1 MGICGGIMQ
10 NKMKRRKIIYIFLA
24 TVILFVVQS
33 FASKF
38 GDLVA
43 SLFNYTM
50 IDKDGVFMGVSVHH
64 IVQMIIALLIIF
76 IIGKTKKLNFHLKI
90 KAHKVGILYTSI
102 FTIVI
107 LIYVFISYIIG
118 YKLNTIVPYEYKLN
132 MTNVLGSLGFQLF
145 LSGTSEEILFRA
157 LPITVFVAFL
167 CRKEKNDYGLAIII
181 ASILFSIAH
190 IKWTILP
197 FAVSFSWFQL
207 IYAFVLGLVYG
218 VTYIKSKSII
228 YPMLMHGLSN
238 FFMVAVGYMFA
249 VMMV

>member
-1 MGICGGIMQ
+1 MQ
-10 NKMKRRKIIYIFLA
+10 NKTKKRKIIYVFLA
-24 TVILFVVQS
+24 TMILFVVQN

-38 GDLVA
+38 GELIAD
-43 SLFNYTM
+43 LFNYTM
-50 IDKDGVFMGVSVHH
+50 IDKDGIFMCVSVHH

-76 IIGKTKKLNFHLKI
+76 IIGKTKKLNFHLKPNI
-90 KAHKVGILYTSI
+90 NKIGILYTSI

-107 LIYVFISYIIG
+107 FIYVFISYIIG
-118 YKLNTIVPYEYKLN
+118 YKLNTIAPYEYELN
-132 MTNVLGSLGFQLF
+132 MTNILGSLGFQLL

-157 LPITVFVAFL
+157 LPITVFGTFG
-167 CRKEKNDYGLAIII
+167 CSEEKNDYRLAIII
-181 ASILFSIAH
+181 ASMIFSIAH

-207 IYAFVLGLVYG
+207 IYAFVLGLIYG

-238 FFMVAVGYMFA
+238 FLMVGIGYIFA
-249 VMMV
+249 VMMI

>member
-1 MGICGGIMQ
+1 MQ
-10 NKMKRRKIIYIFLA
+10 NKTKKRKIIYVFLA
-24 TVILFVVQS
+24 TMILFVVQS

-38 GDLVA
+38 GELITD
-43 SLFNYTM
+43 LFNYTM
-50 IDKDGVFMGVSVHH
+50 IDKDGIFMRVSVHH

-76 IIGKTKKLNFHLKI
+76 IIKKTKKLNFHLKP
-90 KAHKVGILYTSI
+90 KVDKIGILYTSI

-118 YKLNTIVPYEYKLN
+118 YKLNTIVPYEYEIN
-132 MTNVLGSLGFQLF
+132 MTNILGSLGFQLL

-157 LPITVFVAFL
+157 LPITVFGAFG
-167 CRKEKNDYGLAIII
+167 CREEKNDYRLAIII
-181 ASILFSIAH
+181 ASMLFSIAH

-207 IYAFVLGLVYG
+207 IYAFVLGLTYG

-228 YPMLMHGLSN
+228 YPMFMHGLSN
-238 FFMVAVGYMFA
+238 FLMVGVGYMFA

>member
-1 MGICGGIMQ
+1 MGIYGGIMQ
-10 NKMKRRKIIYIFLA
+10 KKMKTRKIIYIFLA

-43 SLFNYTM
+43 SLFNYTI
-50 IDKDGVFMGVSVHH
+50 IDKDDVFMGVSVHH
-64 IVQMIIALLIIF
+64 IVQMIVALLIIF

-118 YKLNTIVPYEYKLN
+118 YKLNTIIPYEYKLN

-238 FFMVAVGYMFA
+238 FFMVAVGYIFA
-249 VMMV
+249 VIMV

>member
-1 MGICGGIMQ
+1 MQ
-10 NKMKRRKIIYIFLA
+10 NKMKKRKIIYVFLV
-24 TVILFVVQS
+24 TMILFVVQS

-38 GDLVA
+38 GELIAD
-43 SLFNYTM
+43 LFNYTM
-50 IDKDGVFMGVSVHH
+50 IDKDGIFMHVSVHH
-64 IVQMIIALLIIF
+64 VVQMIIALLIIF
-76 IIGKTKKLNFHLKI
+76 IIGKTKKLKFHLKP
-90 KAHKVGILYTSI
+90 KVDKMGILYTSI

-118 YKLNTIVPYEYKLN
+118 YKLNTIAPYEYELN
-132 MTNVLGSLGFQLF
+132 MTNMLGSLGFQLL

-157 LPITVFVAFL
+157 LPITVFGAFES
-167 CRKEKNDYGLAIII
+167 REEKNDYKLAIII
-181 ASILFSIAH
+181 ASMLFSIAH

-207 IYAFVLGLVYG
+207 IYAFVLGLIYG

-238 FFMVAVGYMFA
+238 FLMVGVGYMFA
-249 VMMV
+249 IMMV